1 VSGAGSNRGAFAA
14 GRLPRGGAGTPSFA
28 IRFQPMLKSKMNP
41 RVFWGA
47 SAIAGALLLVALV
60 APGASDLF
68 FGRAQ
73 AWVIDTFGWF
83 YVASVAGFLAVAAY
97 LALGPTGRLKL
108 GPDDAEPDFP
118 YVSWLAMLF
127 AAGMGIGLM
136 YFAVAEPIQH
146 YAAPPEAAPGTLD
159 AAREAMVITFTHWG
173 VHAWAVY
180 AMVGLSLAYFAHRK
194 GLPLTLRSGL
204 SPLLGK
210 RINGP
215 IGDAVDIF
223 AICGTLFGIAT
234 SLGLGVSQI
243 NSGLNYLTGLPNTPW
258 MQVGLI
264 ALVMA
269 AATASVLTGLDKG
282 VRRLSELN
290 LVLAVLLM
298 LFVLVVGPTG
308 FLLKALV
315 QNFGLYLDH
324 FFIRTF
330 NLYAY
335 EPRGWMANWTLFY
348 WAWWIAWSPFVG
360 MFIARISRGRTV
372 RQFIIGVLLV
382 PTGFTFLWMTVFGNT
397 AISLDMGQAAG
408 AISQAVQTDLSTAIF
423 HFLENLPGAAI
434 TSTLAVLLVAV
445 FFVTSADSGS
455 LVIDTIASGGA
466 DDTPRWQ
473 RVYWCTL
480 EGLTAAALLLAGG
493 LSALQ
498 AATLMA
504 ALPFT
509 VIIIL
514 LCLALIRQMNADL
527 KGETVETETPP
538 LGEQLKRI
546 FAPASRRDIARQMKR
561 HGVPALTEVREALV
575 AEGLDQSRVEAD
587 EQAVWLIVPHAEG
600 RDFLYRLGARSR
612 PLPAI
617 TPLDAPEGRR
627 AIEWRMT
634 AQTGEGTRPRDV
646 TGFTRQQIVADVLD
660 HLQAWRLV

>member
-1 VSGAGSNRGAFAA
+1 
-14 GRLPRGGAGTPSFA
+14 
-28 IRFQPMLKSKMNP
+28 MLKTKMNP

-47 SAIAGALLLVALV
+47 SVIVGVLLAVAIA
-60 APGASDLF
+60 APGESDRLF
-68 FGRAQ
+68 QAAQ
-73 AWVIDTFGWF
+73 TWVIDTFGWF
-83 YVASVAGFLAVAAY
+83 YIAAVAGFLLLILF
-97 LALGPTGRLKL
+97 LALGPTGALKL
-108 GPDDAEPDFP
+108 GPDDSEPDFP
-118 YVSWLAMLF
+118 YLSWLAMLF

-146 YAAPPEAAPGTLD
+146 YAAPPEATPGTFA

-173 VHAWAVY
+173 VHAWAIY
-180 AMVGLSLAYFAHRK
+180 ALVGLSLAYFAHRK

-204 SPLLGK
+204 SPLLGR

-215 IGDAVDIF
+215 IGDAVDVF

-290 LVLAVLLM
+290 LVLAVCLM
-298 LFVLVVGPTG
+298 LFVLIVGPTG

-324 FFIRTF
+324 FFVRTF

-372 RQFIIGVLLV
+372 REFVIGVLLV

-397 AISLDMGQAAG
+397 AISLDMSQAAG
-408 AISQAVQTDLSTAIF
+408 AISQAVTTDLSTAIF
-423 HFLENLPGAAI
+423 HFLEELPGTAI

-466 DDTPRWQ
+466 DETPRWQ
-473 RVYWCTL
+473 RVYWCSL
-480 EGLTAAALLLAGG
+480 EGLAAALLLLAGG
-493 LSALQ
+493 LGALQ
-498 AATLMA
+498 AATLVA
-504 ALPFT
+504 ALPFA
-509 VIIIL
+509 VIMIL
-514 LCLALIRQMNADL
+514 LAAGLTRQMNADVA
-527 KGETVETETPP
+527 GRAIETEGPP
-538 LGEQLKRI
+538 LAEQLKRI
-546 FAPASRRDIARQMKR
+546 LSPASRRDIDRQIER
-561 HGVPALTEVREALV
+561 VGAPALETVREALS
-575 AEGLDQSRVEAD
+575 AEGLAAAVSRDDAGLSLTVA
-587 EQAVWLIVPHAEG
+587 AAGG
-600 RDFLYRLGARSR
+600 RDFHYRLSARGR
-612 PLPAI
+612 PRPAM
-617 TPLDAPEGRR
+617 TALDAPEQRR
-627 AIEWRMT
+627 ALEWRLSAGSDDT
-634 AQTGEGTRPRDV
+634 PRPRDV
-646 TGFTRQQIVADVLD
+646 TGFTQSQIVADVLD
-660 HLQAWRLV
+660 HLHRWRAG